1 MYINS
6 LMLKIVFSFFL
17 IALSFGSAFAEAI
30 NSIEVKG
37 NKRVSKETIINFS
50 ELKVGQEFSDEMLNN
65 SLKELYNSKFF
76 EDVSLEMNNGT
87 LIINVKELPIIQEII
102 INGIKANKTIEELKE
117 LISLKKKNPF
127 DQNIILNDVNK
138 ILNAFKRSGFYFA
151 KVNTKIENN
160 NNETVNIIFD
170 INRGD
175 KATISEIKF
184 IGNKKIKDRKLFN
197 VITSEVDKPWKF
209 ISNKKYLNVERIN
222 LDKRL
227 LKNYYLEKGYYE
239 VKVQDAYSQLIDEKD
254 FILTFNID
262 AGEKFYFGNFDL
274 NLPTDFDPSKFSKLE
289 KIFNKIEGDLYN
301 FLNIEK
307 ILDEIE
313 QISLQENYEFINA
326 DIIETVSGN
335 KINFQFNVEET
346 EKLYV
351 NKINIFGNNITSEE
365 FIRDNLYVDEGD
377 PFNKILHNK
386 SINNL
391 KSKGIFKTV
400 KSNIIDTKN
409 IDQKNIDL
417 IVEER
422 PTGEISAGAGYGTEG
437 SSFSLGIRENNFNGK
452 GIGLDAEIHLTEE
465 SLKGSISYTHPNF
478 AYSDRALTTALEST
492 STDKLNGSG
501 YKTSL
506 NKVLVGTRYE
516 QFENLF
522 FAPNL
527 SISSETIETTSKA
540 SSAFRKQEGSYFETI
555 FGYRLDYDKRNSR
568 FQPTSG
574 YVSKWS
580 QQLPL
585 ASDDGTIFNGYQIT
599 GYKELVDDM
608 IISTGIFSGAVNSL
622 TDDDVR
628 ISKRLYAPSKRLRG
642 FERGKVGPK
651 DGSDFIGG
659 NYVVTFN
666 ASSTIPYVLQSVENV
681 DLKVFFDA
689 GNVWGVDYSSSIED
703 SNKIRTSTGVAV
715 ELLTPVGP
723 LTFSFSEA
731 ITKASTDVTESFRF
745 QLGTTF

>member
-117 LISLKKKNPF
+117 LISLKEKNPF

-452 GIGLDAEIHLTEE
+452 GIGLDAEIHLTEG
-465 SLKGSISYTHPNF
+465 L
-478 AYSDRALTTALEST
+478 
-492 STDKLNGSG
+492 
-501 YKTSL
+501 
-506 NKVLVGTRYE
+506 
-516 QFENLF
+516 
-522 FAPNL
+522 
-527 SISSETIETTSKA
+527 
-540 SSAFRKQEGSYFETI
+540 
-555 FGYRLDYDKRNSR
+555 
-568 FQPTSG
+568 
-574 YVSKWS
+574 
-580 QQLPL
+580 
-585 ASDDGTIFNGYQIT
+585 
-599 GYKELVDDM
+599 
-608 IISTGIFSGAVNSL
+608 
-622 TDDDVR
+622 
-628 ISKRLYAPSKRLRG
+628 
-642 FERGKVGPK
+642 
-651 DGSDFIGG
+651 
-659 NYVVTFN
+659 
-666 ASSTIPYVLQSVENV
+666 
-681 DLKVFFDA
+681 
-689 GNVWGVDYSSSIED
+689 
-703 SNKIRTSTGVAV
+703 
-715 ELLTPVGP
+715 
-723 LTFSFSEA
+723 
-731 ITKASTDVTESFRF
+731 
-745 QLGTTF
+745 